1 MYPWSASVALQEIYQ
16 SLEEQRQVLD
26 QLKAYLDERLVPF
39 QCHVGE
45 HQRNVDQALRH
56 LEGRLKPMRQYI
68 QGEHQ
73 NLERMTFHLTGGVG
87 EQFEAFEQFL
97 ATHSEFL
104 EQANDYVEEQCR
116 PLQGYLEDE
125 RQAIETIYQDLA
137 EQKLDHLL
145 KLFSEQQKII
155 ESFRKS
161 EVKSEYE
168 TLAEYLDE
176 RQKAFERYVRTADF
190 RPAEFF
196 AQLKEIADR
205 YKPQDP
211 RQDTLFAKV
220 FEQTGLA
227 DEKFRQA
234 LSVSVPAPS
243 RRKQPKQPQKRKSV
257 SVVPV
262 PLQEIEV
269 GVDGNGSCAV
279 AG

>member
-1 MYPWSASVALQEIYQ
+1 MYPWSASTALQKIYQ
-16 SLEEQRQVLD
+16 SLEEQQQVLD

-56 LEGRLKPMRQYI
+56 LESRLKPMRQYI
-68 QGEHQ
+68 QGENQ
-73 NLERMTFHLTGGVG
+73 NLERMTFHLTGAGG
-87 EQFEAFEQFL
+87 EQFEVFEQFL

-104 EQANDYVEEQCR
+104 EQANHYVEEQRR
-116 PLQGYLEDE
+116 PLQEYLEDE
-125 RQAIETIYQDLA
+125 RQAIEIVYRELV
-137 EQKLDHLL
+137 EKRLNRLL
-145 KLFSEQQKII
+145 QIFSEQQKII

-176 RQKAFERYVRTADF
+176 RRKAFERYVRTADF
-190 RPAEFF
+190 RPTEFF

-220 FEQTGLA
+220 FEQTVLA

-243 RRKQPKQPQKRKSV
+243 RPKQAKKRRSIP
-257 SVVPV
+257 SSV
-262 PLQEIEV
+262 PLHAQEVEV
-269 GVDGNGSCAV
+269 SHNGGYAV
-279 AG
+279 TI

>member
-1 MYPWSASVALQEIYQ
+1 MYPWSSSAALRKIYQ

-73 NLERMTFHLTGGVG
+73 NLERMTFHLTGAVG

-97 ATHSEFL
+97 ATHSDFL
-104 EQANDYVEEQCR
+104 EQANSYVEGQRR

-125 RQAIETIYQDLA
+125 RQAIEIVYKELV
-137 EQKLDHLL
+137 EQRLNRLL
-145 KLFSEQQKII
+145 RIFSEQEKII
-155 ESFRKS
+155 ESFHGS
-161 EVKSEYE
+161 EVQSEYE

-176 RQKAFERYVRTADF
+176 RQKAFERYVRTANF

-196 AQLKEIADR
+196 AQLEEIADR

-211 RQDTLFAKV
+211 RSGTLFARV
-220 FEQTGLA
+220 FEETRKA

-234 LSVSVPAPS
+234 LSVCAPAPS
-243 RRKQPKQPQKRKSV
+243 RPKQPKKRRNIPS
-257 SVVPV
+257 VPV
-262 PLQEIEV
+262 HVKEV
-269 GVDGNGSCAV
+269 EVSHNGGYAV
-279 AG
+279 TS